1 MTALQNLCQWLYD
14 WPPAIALRESEN
26 VFPLIETAHVLAICL
41 MVGTVATVDLRL
53 LGLIM
58 RDEPVKRLAHALLP
72 YTWWGFALMLLTGVP
87 LFAAESLQLYANPAF
102 LLKVVLLGFAGGN
115 ALLFHRTVYR
125 SVDTWNERTGI
136 PLGARMLASVSLL
149 LWSGIVVAGRLIAVF
164 RTH

>member
-1 MTALQNLCQWLYD
+1 MTALQTLCQWLYD
-14 WPPAIALRESEN
+14 WPPAVALRESED

-41 MVGTVATVDLRL
+41 MVGTVVTLDLRL

-58 RDEPVKRLAHALLP
+58 RDEPVKRLARALLP
-72 YTWWGFALMLLTGVP
+72 YTWCGFALMLLTGLP

-102 LLKVVLLGFAGGN
+102 RLKLVLLALAGGN
-115 ALLFHRTVYR
+115 ALLFHTTVYR
-125 SVDTWNERTGI
+125 SVDEWNDRTAA
-136 PLGARMLASVSLL
+136 PLGARIIASASLL